1 MRKRQRTST
10 SYDECCRRTR
20 ERSRH
25 AEVVCPDTYAEAG
38 VLSKSEECHCSFCL
52 RLSDKRPPCCLYA
65 IRSQLGRDNT
75 GSCLCLS
82 DRRHPC
88 CLNAIRFQLGKDDT
102 GNQSPQRPYS
112 NSRYARKCRDDG
124 NSDRTDP
131 FLSGKN
137 IPRSTINKLL
147 EDYSY
152 YLDDLAN
159 SVNDSSSS
167 SEDEPGS
174 RDDGR
179 FQPPEMDTKNKTY
192 KPSKEKKKSSRK
204 TNKKRREKEE
214 AISEE
219 KFRDGFQYEDTGD
232 GPYQSPEM
240 DTKNKTYKPSKEKK
254 KSSRKTNKKR
264 REKEEAISEEG
275 FSDGFQYEGT
285 GDGPYQSPEMDSKNK
300 TYKPSKE
307 KKTYSRKTNKKCR
320 EKEEAIS
327 EEGFRDG
334 SQYEDTG
341 DGPYQSPEMDSK
353 NKTYKPSK
361 EKKTYSRKTNKKC
374 REKEEAISEEGFSD
388 GSQYEDK
395 GDGPYQPP
403 EMDSKNKTYKPSK
416 EKKKSSR
423 KTNKKRREKE
433 EAISEEKFS
442 VGSQYEDTDDGPYQ
456 PPEMDT
462 KNKTYKPSKEKK
474 KSSRKTNKKRRG
486 KEEAISEEEFSDGSQ
501 YEDTGDGPYQ
511 PPEMDTKNKTYKPS
525 KEKKKSSR
533 KTNKKRREKEEA
545 ISEEG
550 FSDGSQ
556 YEDKGDGPYQ
566 PPEMNSK
573 NKTYKPSK
581 EKKKSSRKTNKKRRG
596 KEEAISEEEFSDG
609 SQYEDTGDGPY
620 QPPEMDTKNKT
631 YKPSKE
637 KKKSSRKTNK
647 KCREKEEAISEEG
660 FSDGSQYEDTG
671 DGPYQPPEM
680 DTKNKTYKPSKEKK
694 KSSRKTN
701 KKRREKEEAISEEK
715 FSVGSQYED
724 TDDGPYQPPEMDTS
738 EEECSDGSP
747 YEDTEDD
754 KITVRQPRHR
764 YKVPGND
771 DPFKII
777 KALNQQYGENMD
789 NLTLNIER
797 KPTDGLDKTRL
808 KLIWS

>member
-1 MRKRQRTST
+1 MHCKKPCRKYCSSSQRQNPHLCRETSFNRTRNGNKCSKRTKRHNSENRSRNDSRKPSCVDRIGKCITDLYARHWKDRNKTDSRTRCKKGCNDLRKRKAPSSHPCNDMRRATTQGNCKTSSMRKRQQTST
-10 SYDECCRRTR
+10 SYDECCRRT
-20 ERSRH
+20 RH

-88 CLNAIRFQLGKDDT
+88 CLNAIRSQLAKDDT
-102 GNQSPQRPYS
+102 GNQSPQRPYR
-112 NSRYARKCRDDG
+112 NSRYAGKCRDDG
-124 NSDRTDP
+124 NSDRTNP

-137 IPRSTINKLL
+137 IPRSSINKLL
-147 EDYSY
+147 KDYSY
-152 YLDDLAN
+152 YLDHLAN

-219 KFRDGFQYEDTGD
+219 GFSDGSQYEDKGD
-232 GPYQSPEM
+232 GPYQPPEM
-240 DTKNKTYKPSKEKK
+240 DMKNKTYKPSKEKK

-264 REKEEAISEEG
+264 REKEEAISEEE
-275 FSDGFQYEGT
+275 FS
-285 GDGPYQSPEMDSKNK
+285 
-300 TYKPSKE
+300 
-307 KKTYSRKTNKKCR
+307 
-320 EKEEAIS
+320 
-327 EEGFRDG
+327 DG

-341 DGPYQSPEMDSK
+341 DGPYQPSEMD
-353 NKTYKPSK
+353 
-361 EKKTYSRKTNKKC
+361 
-374 REKEEAISEEGFSD
+374 
-388 GSQYEDK
+388 
-395 GDGPYQPP
+395 
-403 EMDSKNKTYKPSK
+403 MKNKTYKPSK

-474 KSSRKTNKKRRG
+474 KSSRKTNKKRR
-486 KEEAISEEEFSDGSQ
+486 
-501 YEDTGDGPYQ
+501 
-511 PPEMDTKNKTYKPS
+511 
-525 KEKKKSSR
+525 
-533 KTNKKRREKEEA
+533 
-545 ISEEG
+545 
-550 FSDGSQ
+550 
-556 YEDKGDGPYQ
+556 
-566 PPEMNSK
+566 
-573 NKTYKPSK
+573 
-581 EKKKSSRKTNKKRRG
+581 
-596 KEEAISEEEFSDG
+596 
-609 SQYEDTGDGPY
+609 
-620 QPPEMDTKNKT
+620 
-631 YKPSKE
+631 
-637 KKKSSRKTNK
+637 
-647 KCREKEEAISEEG
+647 EKEEAISEEG
-660 FSDGSQYEDTG
+660 FSDGSQYEDTD

-715 FSVGSQYED
+715 FGVGSQYED
-724 TDDGPYQPPEMDTS
+724 TGDGPYQPSEMDMKNKTYKPSKEKKKSSRKTNKKRREKEEAISEEKFSDGSQYEGTGDGPYQPPEMDSKNKTYKPSKEKKKSSRKTNKRREKEEAISEEEFSVGSQYEDTTGDGPYQPSEMDTKDKPSKEKKKSSRKTNKKRREKEEATS
-738 EEECSDGSP
+738 EEGFSDGSS

-789 NLTLNIER
+789 NLTVNIER